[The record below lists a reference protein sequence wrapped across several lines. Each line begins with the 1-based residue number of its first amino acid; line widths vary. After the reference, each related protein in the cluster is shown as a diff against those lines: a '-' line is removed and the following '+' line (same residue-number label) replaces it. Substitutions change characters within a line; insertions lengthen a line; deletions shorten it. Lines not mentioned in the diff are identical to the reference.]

1 MRAIYSIILLSLLA
15 TLPASAI
22 AEIPASMQK
31 SLDLQLEKNSQ
42 RYGVVGQSVLIL
54 KNHKFLYKG
63 QYGFANF
70 ELDVA
75 INSKH
80 LFPSYSVTKLFTSV
94 LIMQQVE
101 NGTIELHGSIRK
113 YLPYL
118 PIHWQEVTVEHL
130 LSHTSG
136 IPRYIDTA
144 IKSNHFLAS
153 KKAVFLSL
161 VDEPEHFEIGTTNSY
176 NNTNFLL
183 LAAILEAKTAK
194 TYQQLIAEVIITPLG
209 LKNTGHASAK
219 TIIKNMVT
227 SYQGANGTIR
237 RNIDIDWPEYTFAH
251 SALYSTPEDLT
262 TFMTAIVTGKF
273 VSKETLTKLWQPMK
287 LTNGKDGRYAFGF
300 EYSLEDG
307 YQHAG
312 HDGGNRVKLRHYFNP
327 QNPAD
332 NYTIAY
338 LTNGNAYDVW
348 TDVLAESV
356 MSIVAPAEFELAALK
371 EQFISAI
378 FDKNSENLNQVFN
391 RLPTI
396 FNGEQSSIERFIIYR
411 AYGLKYGSGAESSIL
426 AFEFLTSKYPN
437 SANAQ
442 ESLADTWAEIGNT
455 EKAIESYK
463 LVLKIAPKSTR
474 AMQQIELLESAI
486 QK

>member
-1 MRAIYSIILLSLLA
+1 MVTI
-15 TLPASAI
+15 PASAI
-22 AEIPASMQK
+22 AEIPAAMQK
-31 SLDLQLEKNSQ
+31 ALDLQLLKNSQ

-54 KNHKFLYKG
+54 KNHKLLYKG
-63 QYGFANF
+63 QHGFANV
-70 ELDVA
+70 ELGVA

-101 NGTIELHGSIRK
+101 KGNLQLQDSIRK
-113 YLPYL
+113 YLSYL
-118 PIHWQEVTVEHL
+118 PMRWQDVTVEHL
-130 LSHTSG
+130 LNHTSG

-144 IKSNHFLAS
+144 IKNNHFLPS

-161 VDEPEHFEIGTTNSY
+161 VNEPEHFEMGTTNSY

-183 LAAILEAKTAK
+183 LAAILEAETGK
-194 TYQQLIAEVIITPLG
+194 TYQQLIAEVIIKPLG

-219 TIIKNMVT
+219 AIIKNMVT

-262 TFMTAIVTGKF
+262 SFMTALVTGEF
-273 VSKETLTKLWQPMK
+273 VSQKTLKKLWQPMK
-287 LTNGKDGRYAFGF
+287 LTNSKHGRYAYGF
-300 EYSLEDG
+300 EYSIEDG
-307 YQHAG
+307 YHQAG
-312 HDGGNRVKLRHYFNP
+312 HDGGNRVKLRYYFKP
-327 QNPAD
+327 HDPAD

-338 LTNGNAYDVW
+338 VTNGNAYDVW

-356 MSIVAPAEFELAALK
+356 MSIVAPEEFQLAALK
-371 EQFISAI
+371 EQFMSAV
-378 FDKNSENLNQVFN
+378 FDKNSEGLNQVFN
-391 RLPTI
+391 SLSNI
-396 FNGEQSSIERFIIYR
+396 FDNAQASIERFIIYR
-411 AYGLKYGSGAESSIL
+411 AYALKYGSGAESSIS

-442 ESLADTWAEIGNT
+442 ESLADTLAEIGNK
-455 EKAIESYK
+455 EKAIERYK
-463 LVLKIAPKSTR
+463 LVLKIAPNSKR
-474 AMQQIELLESAI
+474 AMQQIEMLEGTM